1 MDQIADML
9 IMIKNASLREHP
21 SVTVPFS
28 KVKNSIATC
37 LVDKGYL
44 KGAEKKMEKGFP
56 VLTLALAYN
65 DREPK
70 VHNVKRISKPSR
82 RLYIGSKSIKSFKN
96 GYGMTVLS
104 TPKGILSDKDAKKE
118 LVGGEILFSIW

>member
-9 IMIKNASLREHP
+9 IMIKNASARNHS

-28 KVKNSIATC
+28 KLKNSIAQC

-44 KGAEKKMEKGFP
+44 KGADKKTEKGFP
-56 VLTLALAYN
+56 VLELSLAYN
-65 DREPK
+65 DKEPK

-82 RLYIGSKSIKSFKN
+82 RLYIGSKDIKSFKN
-96 GYGMTVLS
+96 GFGMTVLS
-104 TPKGILSDKDAKKE
+104 TPKGILGDKDAKKE